1 MSKIQIAKED
11 HGKPGALGNAIARA
25 SRSTAIEAAVTA
37 ERERC
42 AKLVPTN
49 WCDPLLSG
57 EQANKV
63 PLDCRGVEAL
73 LRGIQ
78 DRIRKPL

>member
-1 MSKIQIAKED
+1 MPAADLRSDETKYNDKRVY
-11 HGKPGALGNAIARA
+11 NA
-25 SRSTAIEAAVTA
+25 VVA

-49 WCDPLLSG
+49 WLDPLLTGDGVTRPPLG
-57 EQANKV
+57 ERAI
-63 PLDCRGVEAL
+63 EAL

-78 DRIRKPL
+78 DRIRKGTR